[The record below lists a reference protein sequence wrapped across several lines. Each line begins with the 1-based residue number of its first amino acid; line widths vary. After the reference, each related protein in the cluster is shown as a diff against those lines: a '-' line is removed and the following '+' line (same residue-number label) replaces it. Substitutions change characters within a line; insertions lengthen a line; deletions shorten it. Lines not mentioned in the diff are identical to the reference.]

1 MSQLPSKAMLPRV
14 RRAAQMRAE
23 GYSWSQIAGAVRCR
37 EDTVRAWA
45 EDYPAVWRA
54 AFALEWQMLLEE
66 TLAEAVNVLRFHM
79 RGDQEP
85 KTKMDAARKLID
97 CAGPRVGPAADDA
110 PAPAGRLTTYL
121 EGLSDGQL
129 NDLVAQRVEQ
139 IHGRIAD
146 RVPDAPSA
154 A

>member
-1 MSQLPSKAMLPRV
+1 MSHLPSKALLPRV
-14 RRAAQMRAE
+14 RRAAQMRAT
-23 GYSWSQIAGAVRCR
+23 GHQWADICKTVDARD
-37 EDTVRAWA
+37 DTVRKWA

-54 AFALEWQMLLEE
+54 AFAGAWNMILEE
-66 TLAEAVNVLRFHM
+66 ALAEAVSVLRFHL

-97 CAGPRVGPAADDA
+97 CAGPHLAPKDEA
-110 PAPAGRLTTYL
+110 PAPADRLTTYL

-146 RVPDAPSA
+146 RVADAGSA